1 MNPLDEKTDAG
12 DCNQT
17 SKSNNKGFGRERCD
31 FTHHQTQVELSD
43 PSSAVIPDIKNG
55 KAIVKN
61 RSLMLILCCLDN
73 YFIKLRHNT

>member
-17 SKSNNKGFGRERCD
+17 RKSNNKGFGRERCD
-31 FTHHQTQVELSD
+31 FTHHQTRVELSD
-43 PSSAVIPDIKNG
+43 PSSAVIPGIKNG
-55 KAIVKN
+55 KAVKN

-73 YFIKLRHNT
+73 SFIKLRHKT